1 MMVELSI
8 TSTALNRCNTGT
20 ATGSAAITSATAA
33 ARTRPKH
40 SAARGVNRW
49 NRAGGLIGVPKVAA
63 VWVKAHRL
71 GIRVRQPPENQGLRE
86 DASGEF
92 GTPLHQS
99 RLSGGLIRAGPEHRA
114 HGLGHFWY
122 TGHWEAPVAIAVDTN
137 HHLTGSFPLVSPPLN
152 LMPMGRMIIRP
163 YG

>member
-49 NRAGGLIGVPKVAA
+49 NRACGLIGVPKVAA
-63 VWVKAHRL
+63 IWVKAHRL
-71 GIRVRQPPENQGLRE
+71 ASGSASHPKTRGLRE
-86 DASGEF
+86 DASSEF

-137 HHLTGSFPLVSPPLN
+137 HHLTGSFPFGIAPLT
-152 LMPMGRMIIRP
+152 
-163 YG
+163 